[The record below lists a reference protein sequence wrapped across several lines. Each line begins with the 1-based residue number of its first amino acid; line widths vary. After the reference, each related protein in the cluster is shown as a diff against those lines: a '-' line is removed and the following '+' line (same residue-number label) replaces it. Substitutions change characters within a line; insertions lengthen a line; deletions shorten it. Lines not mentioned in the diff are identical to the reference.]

1 MVTDGRAGNGEG
13 GDVLRGVPVQHGQS
27 GQEDRHDDA
36 GDGGQGG
43 VNPGDLGRLANQ
55 LTRDYDVLASNSANA
70 AATSNSQDVSGV
82 TSLLQCLVIPSLL
95 VYLLF

>member
-43 VNPGDLGRLANQ
+43 GEPGRPRATGQSADTRLRCVGQ
-55 LTRDYDVLASNSANA
+55 
-70 AATSNSQDVSGV
+70 
-82 TSLLQCLVIPSLL
+82 
-95 VYLLF
+95 